1 MCYSPWSHNES
12 DTAEQL
18 TLGPE
23 DKHWNQR
30 VQLAHISS
38 REAAD
43 TNEWVWKG
51 RTDDC
56 SHLGLM
62 GSCSWKQET

>member
-12 DTAEQL
+12 DTAEEL
-18 TLGPE
+18 TLGSE

-43 TNEWVWKG
+43 TDEW
-51 RTDDC
+51 
-56 SHLGLM
+56 GLE
-62 GSCSWKQET
+62 GKD